1 MLRPPARSS
10 SPARRTVGK
19 RLTQAGGAAE
29 DTGQT
34 GGRGAA
40 PPGRAGPPPQP
51 GLRCRPHGRG
61 SAPSAQVPERRRFT
75 LRALHSPGLPL
86 PRGARDGTETRA
98 RVRGTSP
105 CGGTPAGPLGPQ
117 GPRSCEEPALRGA
130 GRPEA
135 TRPHGGQG
143 LGRRPARRRPGTPG
157 TAREG
162 QPGQRAFGRG
172 QPRRRR
178 RGAERGGGR
187 DAPPARGAGV
197 ASPPRGGAP
206 LRRCGGS
213 GPRPAWPRRPRPARP
228 RSAGSCA
235 AAPPAAGGRQPRGG
249 GRGGGAA
256 AAAAAGRSPSAPHR
270 RRREAPPAPGGERG
284 LGASRARRARGGR
297 CFPRH
302 GPAGGARPWP
312 APVRVPA
319 EALGPPAPLRDA
331 GTRRAGVRERTAAC
345 ASPRSEGP
353 SGLRRRGR
361 RTAAE
366 VARGDGRPGEVPR
379 QRRERCHRKS
389 RQLRRPPPRGDRES
403 RGGSSERRGGGL
415 PGAGGS
421 PWLALAATNG
431 GKGEE
436 GGGCRSCDPRQRRV
450 RCRPGGRG
458 AGLRAPAALPGVGG
472 QGAGGSAAS
481 AGLGRSGPPGAGAPR
496 VPRGCRGT
504 TADPGVSS

>member
-178 RGAERGGGR
+178 RGAERGGGTGR
-187 DAPPARGAGV
+187 APGPRGGRRLPSARRGPPQAVRRERPAARL
-197 ASPPRGGAP
+197 ASPPP
-206 LRRCGGS
+206 
-213 GPRPAWPRRPRPARP
+213 PRPPAQRRLLRGRPAGSRRP
-228 RSAGSCA
+228 
-235 AAPPAAGGRQPRGG
+235 
-249 GRGGGAA
+249 
-256 AAAAAGRSPSAPHR
+256 AAAGRRARGRCR
-270 RRREAPPAPGGERG
+270 RRRRRRALSVRPAPT
-284 LGASRARRARGGR
+284 SARSPAGARGG
-297 CFPRH
+297 
-302 GPAGGARPWP
+302 AGAGRVAGEAGERRQMLPEARP
-312 APVRVPA
+312 
-319 EALGPPAPLRDA
+319 
-331 GTRRAGVRERTAAC
+331 
-345 ASPRSEGP
+345 
-353 SGLRRRGR
+353 RRRG
-361 RTAAE
+361 
-366 VARGDGRPGEVPR
+366 
-379 QRRERCHRKS
+379 S
-389 RQLRRPPPRGDRES
+389 
-403 RGGSSERRGGGL
+403 
-415 PGAGGS
+415 
-421 PWLALAATNG
+421 ALASA
-431 GKGEE
+431 
-436 GGGCRSCDPRQRRV
+436 CPC
-450 RCRPGGRG
+450 
-458 AGLRAPAALPGVGG
+458 AG
-472 QGAGGSAAS
+472 
-481 AGLGRSGPPGAGAPR
+481 
-496 VPRGCRGT
+496 
-504 TADPGVSS
+504 